1 MLLFDTNE
9 IFVYISRQCRPE
21 KELFELVVQ
30 QYPVDPLQ
38 NVGVGA
44 WQQEAHDYI
53 RIRLPMSRATKVI
66 DIQNKWTMSSVA
78 TQ

>member
-30 QYPVDPLQ
+30 QYPVDPL
-38 NVGVGA
+38 
-44 WQQEAHDYI
+44 
-53 RIRLPMSRATKVI
+53 
-66 DIQNKWTMSSVA
+66 
-78 TQ
+78 